1 MSKIIS
7 IDIEATGK
15 FANTARM
22 LSLGFV
28 TDDRGSIHA
37 GEEYFM
43 YDGQIPQSSIAVHGI
58 TNSILLEKSQGLY
71 FEDKIEQLK
80 DILWDPDAIAI
91 GYNCNTYD
99 FRVIDNALMELGYPP
114 HKFKNVI
121 DLYSVA
127 RKRWKP
133 SKYDKNQP
141 VNLQL
146 DTVYNQCLKEFR
158 GSPRFVE
165 SIFDKICSS
174 GVKAHHTAA
183 WDAYMTY
190 YVCRCL
196 CPELFKAL

>member
-1 MSKIIS
+1 MSKVIS

-15 FANTARM
+15 FANTAHM

-28 TDDRGSIHA
+28 TAEGADIRA

-43 YDGQIPQSSIAVHGI
+43 YDNVIPQSSINVHGI
-58 TNSILLEKSQGLY
+58 TNKILLEKSKGLY

-80 DILWDPDAIAI
+80 DILWDPNATAI

-114 HKFKNVI
+114 HKFERVI
-121 DLYSVA
+121 DLYSIA

-133 SKYDKNQP
+133 NKWDKNQP

-146 DTVYNQCLKEFR
+146 DTVFKQCLKEFH
-158 GSPRFVE
+158 GSERFIG
-165 SIFDKICSS
+165 SIFDKICSD
-174 GVKAHHTAA
+174 GAKTHHTAA
-183 WDAYMTY
+183 WDAYMTFY
-190 YVCRCL
+190 ICKCL
-196 CPELFKAL
+196 CPSIFSTL